1 MPSRTPSRPPRRTA
15 ARAAAALGTASLLGL
30 LAACAAPADDPQPA
44 SAEAGTIT
52 VEHAQ
57 GSTEVPIDPAV
68 IVTFDMASLDTL
80 DALGVEVAG
89 LPQGNVPSYL
99 EQYAGAEYTNVGT
112 LFEPDYEAVNALEPD
127 LIIVANRSAETL
139 PELAEIAPTI
149 DLTLDWEDYLGSF
162 RTNVETLASIVGEE
176 ETATTALEEIDAR
189 IDEVS
194 AATAEAG
201 DGLVVLTSA
210 GEITAFGPGSRFGW
224 LHEVLGVVPAIED
237 VEEATHGE
245 PVSAEFLLETDPAHL
260 YVFDR
265 DAAIGESGATA
276 EQILDNEL
284 VAQTAAWQNDAVHYL
299 DAETWYIVMSGLQA
313 VDAMIDEVEEAV
325 R

>member
-1 MPSRTPSRPPRRTA
+1 MPSRTPSRPPRPTA
-15 ARAAAALGTASLLGL
+15 VRAAAALGTASLLGL
-30 LAACAAPADDPQPA
+30 LAACAAPADDPQPTA
-44 SAEAGTIT
+44 AEAGTIT

-57 GSTEVPIDPAV
+57 GSTEVPIEPEV

-89 LPQGNVPSYL
+89 VVQANVPSYL
-99 EQYAGAEYTNVGT
+99 QQYAGADYANVGT

-139 PELAEIAPTI
+139 PELAKIAPTI

-176 ETATTALEEIDAR
+176 EAATAALEEIDAR

-194 AATAEAG
+194 AASAEAG
-201 DGLVVLTSA
+201 DGLIVLTSA

-245 PVSAEFLLETDPAHL
+245 PVSAEFLLETDPGHL